1 MAGDEHEIICNAT
14 TMQGI
19 QSFPNL
25 RWLNNSNG
33 EILQS
38 FVHDDIDVGPIRTQG
53 KSVLLPL
60 KFNVLR
66 AEHSANYTC
75 QATLPLLPLSTDLSL
90 NATHFVDVYSEASY
104 SVFQYCFYLFSV
116 SLALLAAYELNTTI
130 ISSRPDNTYSAA
142 TDLSLECQVS
152 CGIGGYSYQW
162 SSDCTGDCFIAS
174 QNASLVSRSAL
185 HSTDSGNHTCIVVDG
200 VGNMG
205 SETMSINVV
214 GE

>member
-1 MAGDEHEIICNAT
+1 MIVNKTKSQDEVLTYSCFSTVPASPLEISVSENGQSLAGDEHEIICNAT
-14 TMQGI
+14 TIQGV

-25 RWLNNSNG
+25 QWLNNSNG

-104 SVFQYCFYLFSV
+104 SVFQYLVFIFNV
-116 SLALLAAYELNTTI
+116 ALLLFLQHLN
-130 ISSRPDNTYSAA
+130 
-142 TDLSLECQVS
+142 
-152 CGIGGYSYQW
+152 
-162 SSDCTGDCFIAS
+162 
-174 QNASLVSRSAL
+174 
-185 HSTDSGNHTCIVVDG
+185 
-200 VGNMG
+200 
-205 SETMSINVV
+205 
-214 GE
+214 